1 MNEYLSHEEIQAAK
15 EEKDTQANDLDPTS
29 DNKKDNIASSQIQ
42 PTIQAPSD
50 RALGK
55 RRRIVVSEPGNEDFL
70 EVDDDND
77 DVNLPLPD
85 TQNRMSA
92 EALYLTASLATIQYN
107 ICY

>member
-55 RRRIVVSEPGNEDFL
+55 GEGLLCLSQETRIF
-70 EVDDDND
+70 
-77 DVNLPLPD
+77 
-85 TQNRMSA
+85 
-92 EALYLTASLATIQYN
+92 
-107 ICY
+107 